1 MYTLGVRSRARLK
14 GVHPDLVK
22 VVERAINLTTVDFT
36 VLEGVRDPMRQK
48 KLVEAGASQTMN
60 SRHIPGA
67 DGFAKAVDLGA
78 WVDDEVRWDWPL
90 YHKIAA
96 AMLEAARELNV
107 KIVWGGSWAKFRD
120 GPHFELDR
128 KAYP

>member
-78 WVDDEVRWDWPL
+78 WVDDQVDWSWPL
-90 YHKIAA
+90 YAKIND
-96 AMLEAARELNV
+96 AMQEAAKQV
-107 KIVWGGSWAKFRD
+107 GVDITWGGDWKMRD
-120 GPHFELDR
+120 GPHFELSR
-128 KAYP
+128 KSYP